1 MNINGIE
8 IKSISKEIDEEKLR
22 EEYGHY
28 DTLFFLIKETTD
40 LDIGLG
46 VLVNRYGSSLM
57 VSIVCA
63 PYQNFDTTMMC
74 EGWIGNL
81 NIKEVED
88 LNRLM
93 KVFRE
98 KTIEYME
105 SALNGGKDSQH
116 FLNIRYREKILEYIR
131 DIRNS

>member
-8 IKSISKEIDEEKLR
+8 IKSISKEFDIDKLQ

-28 DTLFFLIKETTD
+28 NTLSLFCKEVTD
-40 LDIGLG
+40 IDIGLL
-46 VLVNRYGSSLM
+46 VLIKRYGTGFIISVIS
-57 VSIVCA
+57 A

-74 EGWIGNL
+74 EGFGNL

-93 KVFRE
+93 KVFKE
-98 KTIEYME
+98 KAIDYME

-116 FLNIRYREKILEYIR
+116 FLNIRNRENILEYIR